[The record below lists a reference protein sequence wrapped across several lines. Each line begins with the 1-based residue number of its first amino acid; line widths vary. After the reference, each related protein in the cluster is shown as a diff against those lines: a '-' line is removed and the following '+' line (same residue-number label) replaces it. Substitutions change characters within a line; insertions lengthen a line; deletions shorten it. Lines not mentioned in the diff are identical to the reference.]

1 MDKVILIDAFFK
13 VLIGEIFSSEIMNEN
28 FKTYILIK
36 LDDLKF
42 KISKVRVAGK
52 VLRVNY
58 RGKFWDCV
66 IFDDTGNILLREWE
80 KSGKLL
86 SKLRVNDVIDVY
98 ALLRKFKETIYLVP
112 KIIVQIDERAL
123 NERPNEILRVREKLA
138 KIIKY
143 QNG

>member
-42 KISKVRVAGK
+42 KISRVRVAGK